1 MDLYQEITPV
11 KYIMKKIE
19 RKHYETP
26 SSRIYEA
33 VQQGVLCQSGNTEGY
48 QDGEEYGD
56 DDFTSN

>member
-1 MDLYQEITPV
+1 
-11 KYIMKKIE
+11 MKKIE